1 MVQIIDNHLYL
12 AVHWLK
18 GQLFIPVTNCTLKKS
33 TQSKETW
40 IKYLIHWR
48 TVSATMP
55 KPSQSFLIFQ
65 KHQVI
70 VWIPIPTLSQRTK
83 TFQIQLR
90 VSGQAAELI
99 YMHISVSMEN
109 SFGFEPAIPYKGAKI
124 NIHWLLISNSS
135 TEKNGY

>member
-1 MVQIIDNHLYL
+1 MYTKEVNTIKRNLNKISDSLENCICDN
-12 AVHWLK
+12 AK
-18 GQLFIPVTNCTLKKS
+18 
-33 TQSKETW
+33 TQSEFSNFSEASGDCLNSNSNTISKD
-40 IKYLIHWR
+40 
-48 TVSATMP
+48 
-55 KPSQSFLIFQ
+55 
-65 KHQVI
+65 
-70 VWIPIPTLSQRTK
+70 K

-124 NIHWLLISNSS
+124 NIHWLLNSNSS